1 MSGAAGVS
9 GAGRLNALGRLEL
22 PEYPVDAA
30 WAPDGRSLVV
40 GLADGSIARVLPAA
54 LEASQGLSP
63 PQLLQAHTHS
73 VLAVAWQKAGRLWA
87 SSGQDGRVLL
97 WDARVP
103 EPRVLHEERQW
114 SERLVFAERG
124 SALAVATG
132 RTVRVFDEA
141 GQPCYQH
148 TGSAGA
154 ISGLAWHPRAGEL
167 ASAGN
172 GGVLLHRIDLKV
184 ANAGDGRQ
192 GAPTAPRALPLR
204 AACVSVAFHPEGRL
218 LAAGLQ
224 EGSVQ
229 LWNLATGS
237 ESRLDGFSARLLAT
251 EWSANGRY
259 LAGAAGSE
267 LALWDFS
274 GRAGGHA
281 GPAALPLAA
290 HSERITA
297 VGFRPGSNWLASAG
311 RDRRLLW
318 WRAGA
323 GETPQDA
330 HLLADECSLLR
341 FSRDGTRLAVGDA
354 SGGLS
359 MFECRP

>member
-9 GAGRLNALGRLEL
+9 GAGRLNPLGRLEL
-22 PEYPVDAA
+22 PEYPVDVA
-30 WAPDGRSLVV
+30 WAPDGRSLVA
-40 GLADGSIARVLPAA
+40 GLADGSILRVQLAALPASQA
-54 LEASQGLSP
+54 LPP
-63 PQLLQAHTHS
+63 PQVLQAHTHS
-73 VLAVAWQKAGRLWA
+73 VLALAWQKAGRLWA

-97 WDARVP
+97 WDARLA

-114 SERLVFAERG
+114 SERLVFAERVN
-124 SALAVATG
+124 ALAVSTG
-132 RTVRVFDEA
+132 RTLRVFDEA
-141 GQPCYQH
+141 GVLRYQH
-148 TGSAGA
+148 VGSAGA
-154 ISGLAWHPRAGEL
+154 ISALAWHPRAGEL

-172 GGVLLHRIDLKV
+172 GGVLLHRIDVKGTTGV
-184 ANAGDGRQ
+184 EAT
-192 GAPTAPRALPLR
+192 PPAPRALPLR
-204 AACVSVAFHPEGRL
+204 AACVCVAFHPEGRL

-237 ESRLDGFSARLLAT
+237 ESRLDGFGARVLAT

-267 LALWDFS
+267 LVLWDFS
-274 GRAGGHA
+274 GRSGGRA
-281 GPAALPLAA
+281 DPAELRLAA
-290 HSERITA
+290 HSERIT
-297 VGFRPGSNWLASAG
+297 VIGFRPGSNWLASAG

-323 GETPQDA
+323 GDAPQDA
-330 HLLADECSLLR
+330 HLLSDECSLLR
-341 FSRDGTRLAVGDA
+341 FSRDGTQLAVGDA

-359 MFECRP
+359 IFECRP

>member
-1 MSGAAGVS
+1 MSAATGVS
-9 GAGRLNALGRLEL
+9 GAGRLSALGRLEL
-22 PEYPVDAA
+22 PEYPIDAA
-30 WAPDGRSLVV
+30 WAPDGRTLAV
-40 GLADGSIARVLPAA
+40 GLADGSVTLVQLPTVQSAQVLR
-54 LEASQGLSP
+54 
-63 PQLLQAHTHS
+63 AHTQS
-73 VLAVAWQKAGRLWA
+73 VLAVVWQKAGRLWA

-97 WDARVP
+97 WDAR
-103 EPRVLHEERQW
+103 EQQPRVVHEERQW
-114 SERLVFAERG
+114 SERLAFAERG
-124 SALAVATG
+124 NALAVATG
-132 RTVRVFDEA
+132 RTLRVFDEA
-141 GQPCYQH
+141 GTLRYQH
-148 TGSAGA
+148 VGSAGA
-154 ISGLAWHPRAGEL
+154 ISALAWHPRASEL

-172 GGVLLHRIDLKV
+172 GGVLLHRIDLK
-184 ANAGDGRQ
+184 GSTGGRE
-192 GAPTAPRALPLR
+192 TAAASPRALPLR
-204 AACVSVAFHPEGRL
+204 AACVCIAFHPEGRL

-237 ESRLDGFSARLLAT
+237 ESRLDGFGARVLAT

-267 LALWDFS
+267 LVLWDFS
-274 GRAGGHA
+274 GRSGGRA
-281 GPAALPLAA
+281 GPAALRLPA

-297 VGFRPGSNWLASAG
+297 LGFRPGGNWFASAG

-330 HLLADECSLLR
+330 HLLVDECSLLR
-341 FSRDGTRLAVGDA
+341 FSRDGALLAVGDA

-359 MFECRP
+359 IFECRP